1 MKRLFTL
8 IALACVVG
16 SINLLAQTTET
27 IDFRG
32 FNTSWGNPASSLNW
46 DGNYITGIS
55 QGGTTVRN
63 FVDNAPT
70 ITISVANTGAWQI
83 GHDSNHDN
91 VSYLQRKEN
100 VGDQS
105 VFIHNLNAGDKVYV
119 YVSQDNQCYNVSRL
133 TDTNGGLSYGQHF
146 TMNLPGTVE
155 ISVRGNYVGIDY
167 ITVEKAEQ
175 STDENAAVYSYDPG
189 IESYDLYW
197 VNKNVRYDSSSAGF
211 PLDNNDYDAIVMAN
225 LTDGTPLNKRIAISQ
240 VDNNGNKV
248 TPWVYQ
254 HDYNPSWGNESAGL
268 LNRWAWHN
276 FSVCD
281 LKAGDRVVVTY
292 KNAHYDENDPYN
304 QNVGFAK
311 IGSKQDAGNVD
322 GTIDYH
328 GCAGFKDINNNGVQ
342 DEDEPSILA
351 GLNLTGKE
359 TQYKDMVS
367 YPITVT
373 EDGHLDFAL
382 AGDVLLKK
390 IEIYS
395 DHQAS
400 MVHEYNGSLDAGYT
414 SYFNVTGQLEAKSHV
429 IPGGLQVHVGNED
442 EDQHATVVASAY
454 TPVVTVYDENHY
466 KIARNDNSTGLFSGD
481 LTTNLPTNGTYYT
494 FVPEVSGTMSLR
506 FYTSSINYLWPG
518 ADGLIRD
525 ASNTSNEYATNA
537 SCPYYLID
545 VDANGNK
552 TVKNNISYNG
562 NLLVEGGN
570 WSNINVEAG
579 HTYYLF
585 GAWQSGASAN
595 NWDEWAE
602 TKKSRYLAG
611 VPKLLDVTFAAS
623 KMVYPLAKWIKNA
636 STADDNLAYVKGYKY
651 VKVKKMSG
659 GITSCDPYLDGTT
672 LKIRNIQ
679 YATGDVDH
687 AGVVLIEITDDL
699 NNYNR
704 ADPVFALTVAYDA
717 SYHSTSTTPEA
728 QRGHTWDFS
737 SNPLNGLKWNTYSN
751 YADVTPLGTY
761 YTDYFGGNTTVN
773 TSSLLYDEMNWQDN
787 HGIDNT
793 DWTFNYRMKVLE
805 DSYDPQFLNHYD
817 MVGDNADM
825 MWDSEGMVILAGAT
839 KNSIFNEFKGN
850 DIHASTTDPDR
861 YIGLWPGDS
870 EHPSEFIIPWLDK
883 DDRVIIWMGSGT
895 GPESETTQMVFNIT
909 NARDAEYKEISA
921 TDNYVAGGSHWNG
934 ATGDSYYRGCY
945 HFFAKEDGDMRF
957 KLVGGTMCKI
967 YKIQIYHGDRINTNE
982 IKGATNDDKFLLT
995 STDVDP
1001 NDANSTSSVSGTYN
1015 WTLQYFGKDQKIADG
1030 SNSVSNSVVARSG
1043 VGIPHAGDALTT
1055 STETDPT
1062 AATYNTF
1069 TYQHALGQIGTFRMR
1084 GKDMEKNMKYVADY
1098 GEHNVTVAYQQTM
1111 KYPYTWD
1118 FRDVTGWGNNSQ
1130 NFSNEDAIG
1139 SVMVSRPSYFDSD
1152 NDWDASYEK
1161 SSKDLSLWELD
1172 VQDKTTYYLRL
1183 NSQSGQ
1189 TEDILKEKDNIFET
1203 ANSISTGGGNQFW
1216 ANGAIVP
1223 ETKGLWFYSMDNN
1236 RNNDTWGVTNE
1247 GMAFNGI
1254 AKQVLNM
1261 VVPNVPAGA
1270 AVYLRMKTNRTLH
1283 DEGYSFMNGNS
1294 SCEVYGPTLVE
1305 GTSNE
1310 YIYAIL
1316 NKGAKRHLTFSIA
1329 GYQLKKIAVSTDP
1342 KAIGQTGYATE
1353 SRAHRIDHTLTSYLT
1368 GKNIKAY
1375 IADYNSDYS
1384 KVLLKEIG
1392 SSNTGNKMNLAPS
1405 AEYDNN
1411 ACILYHDGG
1420 SAVEGGF
1427 TDRTVNLFDGGL
1439 FHVFV
1444 PDMHDA
1450 PVGEETTNDVDV
1462 SGNILKSYLPTAS
1475 SLTLDGLANTDRLA
1489 ANTISGYTNMIL
1501 SATKYSVKDANST
1514 NTANGYDVFF
1524 IRIDPKKGASM
1535 KKCSAYIQMDT
1546 DELVKLSTSNN
1557 GNGAKMS
1564 IVFADDWFG
1573 EINNGIA
1580 TGIDQV
1586 TSNKSQVTSAEWYN
1600 LNGQKL
1606 NGMPTEKGLYI
1617 VNGRKVLVK

>member
-16 SINLLAQTTET
+16 SVNLLAQETIT
-27 IDFRG
+27 IDFSG
-32 FNTSWGNPASSLNW
+32 FDVSYNANGSHLEIDE
-46 DGNYITGIS
+46 DGYLVRLYQTGKP
-55 QGGTTVRN
+55 TTV
-63 FVDNAPT
+63 FPEGY
-70 ITISVANTGAWQI
+70 ISVANPDAWQI
-83 GHDSNHDN
+83 GLDQTHGN

-105 VFIHNLNAGDKVYV
+105 VFIHNLGIGDEVTITTSYNNQSTDLQNK
-119 YVSQDNQCYNVSRL
+119 SQIAVLGYDQGVANNNPFRILV
-133 TDTNGGLSYGQHF
+133 
-146 TMNLPGTVE
+146 PGTLE
-155 ISVRGNYVGIDY
+155 LSARANYVGIDK
-167 ITVEKAEQ
+167 ITITKATQ
-175 STDENAAVYSYDPG
+175 SETTPAHYSYDPAF
-189 IESYDLYW
+189 ESYDMFW
-197 VNKNVRYDSSSAGF
+197 VNRVVTYEQLPAGF
-211 PLDNNDYDAIVMAN
+211 NLDRDDLGAVIMIN
-225 LTDGTPLNKRIAISQ
+225 LNDGTPLNKRIALSH
-240 VDNNGNKV
+240 VNGKSVNNIWTFNHGNQ
-248 TPWVYQ
+248 TQ
-254 HDYNPSWGNESAGL
+254 SEAL
-268 LNRWAWHN
+268 LNQDSEWHN
-276 FSVCD
+276 FSVCN
-281 LKAGDRVVVTY
+281 LRANDRVQITFH
-292 KNAHYDENDPYN
+292 NQAYN
-304 QNVGFAK
+304 EQQGIGNEGYCK
-311 IGSKQDAGNVD
+311 IGSKQNGNGSNFV
-322 GTIDYH
+322 YN
-328 GCAGFKDINNNGVQ
+328 GCPGFQDTNNNGRQ
-342 DEDEPSILA
+342 DEGELSIYA
-351 GLNLTGKE
+351 GMPLEGKD
-359 TQYKDMVS
+359 TRYADFVS
-367 YPITVT
+367 YSYVATA
-373 EDGHLDFAL
+373 DGHMDFAL
-382 AGDVLLKK
+382 GPNVKLCKV
-390 IEIYS
+390 EVYS
-395 DHQAS
+395 DNLA
-400 MVHEYNGSLDAGYT
+400 VWVDKYNSSVETSEGHIYTSNT
-414 SYFNVTGQLEAKSHV
+414 SYFSSTGELQTKTHV
-429 IPGGLQVHVGNED
+429 VPGGLRVIVGGDSED
-442 EDQHATVVASAY
+442 LHSTVQASPE
-454 TPVVTVYDENHY
+454 TPVATAYDEEHH

-481 LTTNLPTNGTYYT
+481 LTTNLPTLGTFYR
-494 FVPEVSGTMSLR
+494 FIPEISGTMSVR
-506 FYTSSINYLWPG
+506 FYSSSINYIWSG
-518 ADGLIRD
+518 TDGLFKD
-525 ASNTSNEYATNA
+525 ETNTANEFANNA
-537 SCPYYLID
+537 NCPYYLID
-545 VDANGNK
+545 VDASGNK
-552 TVKNNISYNG
+552 TIMSNYNGVLLAGNKEREWNNIQ
-562 NLLVEGGN
+562 
-570 WSNINVEAG
+570 VEAG
-579 HTYYLF
+579 HTYYFF
-585 GAWQSGASAN
+585 GAWESTATASNYGKWA
-595 NWDEWAE
+595 WDKHP
-602 TKKSRYLAG
+602 THVAG
-611 VPKLLDVTFAAS
+611 VPKLIDVTFVAD
-623 KMVYPLAKWIKNA
+623 KQVWPLAKWDPNA
-636 STADDNLAYVKGYKY
+636 TTYDDDLAYVKGYNH

-659 GITSCDPYLDGTT
+659 NIVSCVPYLEGTK
-672 LKIRNIQ
+672 LKIKDIEF
-679 YATGDVDH
+679 AEGDVDK
-687 AGVVLIEITDDL
+687 AGVVLIEITNKLDEYDR
-699 NNYNR
+699 N
-704 ADPVFALTVAYDA
+704 DPVFAFTVAYDA
-717 SYHSTSTTPEA
+717 SYHSTSNVAEE

-737 SNPLNGLKWNTYSN
+737 TTPLNGLKWNN
-751 YADVTPLGTY
+751 YDGLADVTAFGTS
-761 YTDYFGGNTTVN
+761 TANG
-773 TSSLLYDEMNWQDN
+773 LLKEEMNWTDI
-787 HGIDNT
+787 HGAQHS
-793 DWTFNYRMKVLE
+793 DWTFGYGKQVSGTN
-805 DSYDPQFLNHYD
+805 YDPQYINHYD

-825 MWDSEGMVILAGAT
+825 VYDTEGMIVLTSANH
-839 KNSIFNEFKGN
+839 NSINNEFGN
-850 DIHASTTDPDR
+850 TVTHTETNDPDR
-861 YIGLWPGDS
+861 YVGVWPGG
-870 EHPSEFIIPWLDK
+870 EFLIPWLDK
-883 DDRVIIWMGSGT
+883 DDRVIIWMGSGSAN
-895 GPESETTQMVFNIT
+895 GDQMVFNIT

-921 TDNYVAGGSHWNG
+921 TDNYVAGGSHWDG
-934 ATGDSYYRGCY
+934 ANDPYYRGCY
-945 HFFAKEDGDMRF
+945 HFFATGDGNGGPADMRF

-1189 TEDILKEKDNIFET
+1189 TTANLKVKDNIFET
-1203 ANSISTGGGNQFW
+1203 AKAIDGNQYW
-1216 ANGAIVP
+1216 ANGFIVP
-1223 ETKGLWFYSMDNN
+1223 ETQGLWFYSYDNN
-1236 RNNDTWGVTNE
+1236 RTYNTWGLTND
-1247 GMAFNGI
+1247 GLAFNGQNKSI
-1254 AKQVLNM
+1254 LNM

-1270 AVYLRMKTNRTLH
+1270 AVYLRMET
-1283 DEGYSFMNGNS
+1283 NGNFS
-1294 SCEVYGPTLVE
+1294 DQAYLFKGGNTNCEVYGPVLVD
-1305 GTSNE
+1305 GTINE

-1405 AEYDNN
+1405 AEDDNN

-1546 DELVKLSTSNN
+1546 DELVKLSSNST
-1557 GNGAKMS
+1557 NGAKMS

>member
-8 IALACVVG
+8 IVLACVVG

-32 FNTSWGNPASSLNW
+32 FNTSWGNPASSLVW

-55 QGGTTVRN
+55 QDGTVRN
-63 FVDNAPT
+63 FSDDAPT

-83 GHDSNHDN
+83 GHDSDHDN

-119 YVSQDNQCYNVSRL
+119 YVSQDNQCYNVSHT

-155 ISVRGNYVGIDY
+155 ISVRGDYVGIDY
-167 ITVEKAEQ
+167 IRVEKAEQ

-197 VNKNVRYDSSSAGF
+197 VNKNVSYENRSAGF
-211 PLDNNDYDAIVMAN
+211 PLDYNDYDAIIMWN
-225 LTDGTPLNKRIAISQ
+225 LSDGTPLNKRIAISQ
-240 VDNNGNKV
+240 VDNNGNAIV
-248 TPWVYQ
+248 PWVYQ
-254 HDYNPSWGNESAGL
+254 HDYNPSQGNQSAGL

-281 LKAGDRVVVTY
+281 LKAGDRVVLTLY
-292 KNAHYDENDPYN
+292 NNDYN
-304 QNVGFAK
+304 SEGNVGHAK

-322 GTIDYH
+322 GTIEYH
-328 GCAGFKDINNNGVQ
+328 GCAGFMDLNNNGVQ
-342 DEDEPSILA
+342 DEDEPTIEA
-351 GLNLTGKE
+351 GLNLDGSE
-359 TQYKDMVS
+359 TQYHDLVT

-382 AGDVLLKK
+382 DGNVLLKK

-400 MVHEYNGSLDAGYT
+400 MVHKYNGSLDAGYT

-429 IPGGLQVHVGNED
+429 IPGGLQVHIGNED

-562 NLLVEGGN
+562 NQLVEGGN

-585 GAWQSGASAN
+585 GAWQSGATAS

-602 TKKSRYLAG
+602 QKKSRYLAG

-623 KMVYPLAKWIKNA
+623 KMVYPLAKWIENA
-636 STADDNLAYVKGYKY
+636 STADDNLAYVKGYSH

-659 GITSCDPYLDGTT
+659 GITSCEPYLDGTT

-679 YATGDVDH
+679 YASGDVDH
-687 AGVVLIEITDDL
+687 AGVVLIEITDDRD
-699 NNYNR
+699 NYNR

-717 SYHSTSTTPEA
+717 SYHSTSSTPEA

-825 MWDSEGMVILAGAT
+825 MWDSEGMVIMAGAT

-861 YIGLWPGDS
+861 YIGMWPGDS
-870 EHPSEFIIPWLDK
+870 EHPSEFIIPLLDK

-895 GPESETTQMVFNIT
+895 GPESETTEMVFNIT
-909 NARDAEYKEISA
+909 NALDAEYKEISA
-921 TDNYVAGGSHWNG
+921 TDNYVAGGSHWDG

-945 HFFAKEDGDMRF
+945 HFFAKDHGDMVF
-957 KLVGGTMCKI
+957 KLVGGSMCKI

-1111 KYPYTWD
+1111 EYPYTWD
-1118 FRDVTGWGNNSQ
+1118 FKDVTGWGNNRQ

-1139 SVMVSRPSYFDSD
+1139 SFMVSRPDYFDSD

-1172 VQDKTTYYLRL
+1172 VQDNTTYYLRL

-1189 TEDILKEKDNIFET
+1189 TTANLKVKDNIFET
-1203 ANSISTGGGNQFW
+1203 AKAIDGNQYW
-1216 ANGAIVP
+1216 ANGFIVP
-1223 ETKGLWFYSMDNN
+1223 ETQGLWFYSYDNN
-1236 RNNDTWGVTNE
+1236 RTYNTWGLTND
-1247 GMAFNGI
+1247 GLAFNGQNKSI
-1254 AKQVLNM
+1254 LNM

-1270 AVYLRMKTNRTLH
+1270 AVYLRMETNGDFSDQAYLFK
-1283 DEGYSFMNGNS
+1283 GGNTN
-1294 SCEVYGPTLVE
+1294 CEVYGPILVD
-1305 GTSNE
+1305 GTTNE
-1310 YIYAIL
+1310 YIYAIK
-1316 NKGAKRHLTFSIA
+1316 NKGAKRHLTFSIS

-1342 KAIGQTGYATE
+1342 KAIGKTGYATE
-1353 SRAHRIDHTLTSYLT
+1353 SRARDIDHYLTSYLT
-1368 GKNIKAY
+1368 GKPIKAY
-1375 IADYNSDYS
+1375 TATISDGYEKVVLSQVGAADNDV
-1384 KVLLKEIG
+1384 KILPAATNG
-1392 SSNTGNKMNLAPS
+1392 DTNG
-1405 AEYDNN
+1405 
-1411 ACILYHDGG
+1411 CILYHDGG
-1420 SAVEGGF
+1420 TANSDG
-1427 TDRTVNLFDGGL
+1427 TTNRTVSILDGG

-1444 PDMHDA
+1444 PDMHDKDN
-1450 PVGEETTNDVDV
+1450 T
-1462 SGNILKSYLPTAS
+1462 SLK
-1475 SLTLDGLANTDRLA
+1475 ANTTGNVMKSFNPVNDLYNVSA
-1489 ANTISGYTNMIL
+1489 MTTGYLKPTDGDNTNLILTAKKYKVGTDGSTVANDGYN
-1501 SATKYSVKDANST
+1501 
-1514 NTANGYDVFF
+1514 VFF
-1524 IRIDPKKGASM
+1524 VRVDPYGNSGSGATL
-1535 KKCSAYIQMDT
+1535 KKCSAYIQIPTEDMV
-1546 DELVKLSTSNN
+1546 ELSTPNN
-1557 GNGAKMS
+1557 DGSAKMS
-1564 IVFADDWFG
+1564 IVFDDWFG